1 MKNEVGFQPIGK
13 RVEIE
18 SGTTILEA
26 AQQAGVGL
34 SAICGGEGSCDACRI
49 RLDEGYEECYS
60 KLFSLGG
67 DGRRGFGVRWW
78 SCRGGDTC
86 ASESA

>member
-26 AQQAGVGL
+26 AQQAVVSAGV
-34 SAICGGEGSCDACRI
+34 
-49 RLDEGYEECYS
+49 
-60 KLFSLGG
+60 
-67 DGRRGFGVRWW
+67 
-78 SCRGGDTC
+78 
-86 ASESA
+86 